1 MAKNTKDNNDWTSL
15 PVLTEVVGDV
25 APEIPTLTE
34 EAENKRK
41 LAQSLV
47 QKTAPNNEI
56 VEMSAEEI
64 AALLAPQLERQLR
77 EKMREQFEVL
87 WQETW
92 LQARASLPELV
103 YAQLKPGNQ
112 GMAGGKPSTLD
123 IIAPNSANP
132 AIKKPGTGKTAKT
145 KDSKTK

>member
-1 MAKNTKDNNDWTSL
+1 MAKAPKDNSDWMSL

-25 APEIPTLTE
+25 QPEIPTLIE
-34 EAENKRK
+34 EAAGK
-41 LAQSLV
+41 LARGNSR
-47 QKTAPNNEI
+47 NNEV

-92 LQARASLPELV
+92 LQARASLPELI
-103 YAQLKPGNQ
+103 YAQLKQGNK
-112 GMAGGKPSTLD
+112 APALD
-123 IIAPNSANP
+123 IIAPHSAAP
-132 AIKKPGTGKTAKT
+132 ATKKSGTGKTVTVRAKDG
-145 KDSKTK
+145 KSK